1 MAGVVLADVGGGFAV
16 DHAAGFQQRE
26 AVFFGGIGVVGAHQD
41 LVGAEATVDR
51 LQQGGGGRVVF
62 GADDDHLLGRGHVER
77 FSFRKSPALLTP
89 IHDELDVWASGAIP
103 VLMDAEPDLPEE
115 LSDRAADVW
124 EPLLAIADL
133 AGGDWPDRARAAA
146 RILSAGEHGNRL
158 SLGVMALR
166 DIKFVFESK
175 VTDALATADL
185 VKGLLAMDESPW
197 ADMWGG
203 KELDSRSLARILTA
217 YDIKPK
223 SVRLADGSI
232 PRGYRKGWFVDAWSR
247 YIQRDA
253 TTPTNTVPAPS
264 NVADVAL
271 VGADTGSGSEEE
283 QEWDLQH

>member
-1 MAGVVLADVGGGFAV
+1 MSEPVGNSWEPVDYDVFSPKIFA
-16 DHAAGFQQRE
+16 
-26 AVFFGGIGVVGAHQD
+26 GIGNRLPDTVQD
-41 LVGAEATVDR
+41 RSIPIEMRRRAPNE
-51 LQQGGGGRVVF
+51 QC
-62 GADDDHLLGRGHVER
+62 ER
-77 FSFRKSPALLTP
+77 FSFRKSPAFLTP

-115 LSDRAADVW
+115 LSDRSADVW

-175 VTDALATADL
+175 GTDVLATADL
-185 VKGLLAMDESPW
+185 VKELLAMDESPW
-197 ADMWGG
+197 GDMWGG
-203 KELDSRSLARILTA
+203 KELDNRSLAKILTA

-223 SVRLADGSI
+223 SVRLGDGSI
-232 PRGYRKGWFVDAWSR
+232 PRGYQKGWFVDAWSR
-247 YIQRDA
+247 YLQTDA
-253 TTPTNTVPAPS
+253 TATTSATNTVPAPS

-271 VGADTGSGSEEE
+271 VAAESTSGAEEDA
-283 QEWDLQH
+283 WLDSV